1 MRKHRLKYLYSLIK
15 LDLGSWTRGVIY
27 SRGCLIPSR
36 ARFNAGITTTTKACR
51 RGCLEFL
58 LRALPRCNQHFSR
71 SIPLFSKRRG
81 NDCLWTNCLCGN
93 KISFRLRIYRL
104 FKSRLIDSILFHFFY
119 ITTFISPLSI
129 DVVCICR
136 KIIKVYK
143 YHTNSKEYLY
153 ISTTFP
159 FPLNLQIT
167 NNRTLESLPCRI
179 SQNQS
184 SISSTIFS
192 RAIYLTIDRCRIPS
206 LPVPRNTESAIPL
219 LPLLFS
225 PPPRRLIRFTETPD
239 KISLKFHRGI
249 CFTGNVRTR
258 SPTFIRPLTHDNA
271 VSAEG

>member
-129 DVVCICR
+129 DVVCICM

-153 ISTTFP
+153 ISTFQSP
-159 FPLNLQIT
+159 
-167 NNRTLESLPCRI
+167 NNRI

-184 SISSTIFS
+184 SISSNSILS